1 MAFQLGPSVCV
12 VLTVF
17 IFFLCLLSFAGVP
30 KTSLP
35 QDTSRLFG
43 YPTWH
48 PPIKGND
55 YNKSDSALFFSSL
68 LMVITGYLAFRWTT
82 HPPATRKVQSYFI
95 SGDSA
100 PVSAYYFNRL
110 LVLYNFNTLLTLFA
124 ILIFDVGKFW
134 VALGM
139 IHNTTEFCVLVLIGS
154 GGRIKNISFYGVL
167 LCYIFF
173 VYCGALFIDWPFDAV
188 WFKFQGLCFDYA
200 LMITFIRIYFN
211 TKHELNHGD
220 GAERMPLAN
229 DEAESDDHAHD
240 QQYGLVHH
248 PNQLLILVF
257 ASFFHNVGNL
267 TATVSFD
274 ELLPSLLTALTYGI
288 TYPAYMYYVYTD
300 THSTSIYPTKR
311 IYLPSTPG
319 WKKFVVATI
328 SICCSLLTVRLG
340 AFLMSRNNQKGD
352 GNFSDIYY

>member
-35 QDTSRLFG
+35 QDTSR
-43 YPTWH
+43 
-48 PPIKGND
+48 ND
-55 YNKSDSALFFSSL
+55 YNKSDSALFFSSI

-82 HPPATRKVQSYFI
+82 HPPATSKVQSYFI

-154 GGRIKNISFYGVL
+154 GGRIKNISFYGPENKSNFD
-167 LCYIFF
+167 IFS
-173 VYCGALFIDWPFDAV
+173 
-188 WFKFQGLCFDYA
+188 
-200 LMITFIRIYFN
+200 M
-211 TKHELNHGD
+211 
-220 GAERMPLAN
+220 
-229 DEAESDDHAHD
+229 
-240 QQYGLVHH
+240 
-248 PNQLLILVF
+248 
-257 ASFFHNVGNL
+257 GN
-267 TATVSFD
+267 A
-274 ELLPSLLTALTYGI
+274 
-288 TYPAYMYYVYTD
+288 
-300 THSTSIYPTKR
+300 R
-311 IYLPSTPG
+311 
-319 WKKFVVATI
+319 
-328 SICCSLLTVRLG
+328 
-340 AFLMSRNNQKGD
+340 
-352 GNFSDIYY
+352 